1 MHTQFKAILYHY
13 TIIPLYQSQNKFDNE
28 MEKNS
33 KYIALS
39 NPILWFGILSGIL
52 VCTSKLYL

>member
-52 VCTSKLYL
+52 VY